1 VSLAPKPLIIAE
13 KPSAARAIAE
23 ALGGFARREGY
34 LESDQYRLSW
44 AIGHLVELKGPE
56 EYDPA
61 FKRWSLATLPIL
73 PERFELKVAQR
84 TRAQF
89 NLLARLVKAAT
100 EVINACDAGREG
112 ELIFRYIYTLA
123 GGRAPVR
130 RLWTSALTREAI
142 RKAWRE
148 MKPAREY
155 DRLYQSALCR
165 AQGDW
170 LVGMNA
176 TRAFTARWGELLS
189 VGRVQTPTLSL
200 LVRREEEIER
210 FRPEAYWEVSA
221 TFRTREGAL
230 YQGLWTGPT
239 GDRLPSAEAA
249 EAILRKVKGQN
260 GQVQKVETKEEAER
274 PPLLFD
280 LTSLQREAN
289 RRFGLT
295 AAATLK
301 AAQSLY
307 EGKHITYPRTDSRYI
322 TKDLLRAFPRVLA
335 VLESDP
341 LLMDVAKG
349 ANLDLVGPGNRRVV
363 DESKVTD
370 HHAILPTAEVP
381 RGLAGVEAKIYDLI
395 VRRFL
400 AQFYPDA
407 RWAIAEAITGVEG
420 ELFRSRGKQLLQPG
434 WRQVEG
440 APGPASPRARKGSDE
455 GESDGPPLPPLQTGE
470 RVAVAEAKSTRK
482 ETQPPKRYS
491 EATLLAAM
499 EGAGKELDD
508 EALKAAMKGRGLGT
522 PATRAAIIERL
533 KEVGYIEVRQKSL
546 HPTPKARRLLRLA
559 EAAGAEALLSAELT
573 GEWEKRIADIQAGS
587 YAPDRLLAE
596 IRQLTVGIV
605 EGVKRA
611 ATPADLPA
619 GGAANPDG
627 AAEMRRPADAEA
639 GPAGAH
645 PASAQPASEVDL
657 AAEGAL
663 PAGLCPTCGR
673 PVLKQGRDWRCS
685 GDCELRIPT
694 WLCGRP
700 IDRDV
705 AEQLL
710 TKGKS
715 KLISNFTSPRT
726 GKAFK
731 AYLVLQAGKVAFEF
745 PPDRPRKA
753 PGGQRSGAKRERA
766 TAAKAGSRAAGH
778 GRVRST
784 GGIGLGRRSSRASES
799 AGGGA

>member
-23 ALGGFARREGY
+23 ALGGFTRREGY
-34 LESDQYRLSW
+34 MESDEFRLSW

-61 FKRWSLATLPIL
+61 FKRWSLTTLPIL
-73 PERFELKVAQR
+73 PERFELKVAPK

-112 ELIFRYIYTLA
+112 ELIFRYIYSLA

-230 YQGLWTGPT
+230 YQGLWTGPN
-239 GDRLPSAEAA
+239 GDRLPTAEAA

-260 GQVQKVETKEEAER
+260 GQVQKVEAKEEAER
-274 PPLLFD
+274 PPLLYD

-307 EGKHITYPRTDSRYI
+307 EGKHITYPRTDSRFI

-335 VLESDP
+335 ALESDP
-341 LLMDVAKG
+341 LYTGVAKG

-381 RGLAGVEAKIYDLI
+381 RGLSGVEAKIYDLI
-395 VRRFL
+395 ALRFL
-400 AQFYPDA
+400 AQFYPEA

-420 ELFRSRGKQLLQPG
+420 ELFRSRGKQLVQPG

-440 APGPASPRARKGSDE
+440 APGPSAGASPRARKGLDE
-455 GESDGPPLPPLQTGE
+455 GEQDGPPLPPLQAGE
-470 RVAVAEAKSTRK
+470 RVAVAEAKSARK

-499 EGAGKELDD
+499 EGVGKELDD

-587 YAPDRLLAE
+587 YPPDRLMAE

-611 ATPADLPA
+611 TTPADLPA
-619 GGAANPDG
+619 GGETNHGEAEESSRPRRIENGTQGTDPAVEADA
-627 AAEMRRPADAEA
+627 AAEA
-639 GPAGAH
+639 
-645 PASAQPASEVDL
+645 
-657 AAEGAL
+657 AL
-663 PAGLCPTCGR
+663 PAGPCPTCGR

-685 GDCELRIPT
+685 GGCELRIPT

-700 IDRDV
+700 IDRDL

-715 KLISNFTSPRT
+715 KLIPNFSSPRT
-726 GKAFK
+726 GTTFK
-731 AYLVLQAGKVAFEF
+731 AYLVLQDGKVAFEF

-753 PGGQRSGAKRERA
+753 PGGKRSGAKRERA
-766 TAAKAGSRAAGH
+766 TAAKTGSRPASTS
-778 GRVRST
+778 RVRST
-784 GGIGLGRRSSRASES
+784 SGVGLGRRSSRASEP